1 MVGWEIPYEI
11 EALLYEDSPDTTLP
25 FGQRLED
32 LSGEQLYLE
41 LSNPFGVTAERRRQ
55 IEAEFIR
62 RRYER
67 RKAEIAAEE
76 AGLPPQRPRGRPRK
90 SEVDARRGRK
100 STRPEQHKKA
110 D

>member
-11 EALLYEDSPDTTLP
+11 EALLYEESSDIALP

-41 LSNPFGVTAERRRQ
+41 LSNPLGVSAERRRR

-67 RKAEIAAEE
+67 RKAELAAEE

-90 SEVDARRGRK
+90 SESEARRGRK
-100 STRPEQHKKA
+100 SSRPEPRKKA
-110 D
+110 E